1 MTHPSNS
8 WLLLPLA
15 FGLCAAG
22 SGCQRPFGS
31 SFASGAFAP
40 AGTAAPQG
48 NAPLFPIGPVTG
60 ATRVP
65 PPPTGSAAPN
75 AYSSPPT
82 AFSPANTTV
91 PALSNGLVESP
102 SINGSV
108 TSPNQV
114 ATNNFRSSLG
124 GMQVIDLTGQP
135 SLSNQ
140 AFGETSYGSNG
151 LPIGSGLSVSPITPV
166 NGSVALADVN
176 AQGIAPSNALAGNS
190 PVILRPIDTPPSAS
204 PIPRYRGIDS
214 QFPGGASLTQLNVA
228 PVRPAGGFA
237 NSDSWQSVQPANAQV
252 AGAANASPNRI
263 LEAAS
268 TPANASTPSGV
279 RTASPALPWR
289 SPTTAR

>member
-1 MTHPSNS
+1 MRARKNVESRRLRLIFAWVGHDTSFKFVVTS
-8 WLLLPLA
+8 A
-15 FGLCAAG
+15 FGFRSLCG
-22 SGCQRPFGS
+22 WFRLPTPIRKLICIRRICPGWHG
-31 SFASGAFAP
+31 GA
-40 AGTAAPQG
+40 QG

-65 PPPTGSAAPN
+65 PPPTGSASPN

-91 PALSNGLVESP
+91 PALSNGLAESP

-176 AQGIAPSNALAGNS
+176 AQGMAPSSALAGNS

-237 NSDSWQSVQPANAQV
+237 NSDSWQSVQPAKCAGGRRRKRVAQ
-252 AGAANASPNRI
+252 SYP
-263 LEAAS
+263 
-268 TPANASTPSGV
+268 
-279 RTASPALPWR
+279 
-289 SPTTAR
+289 